1 MYFVFKRF
9 GETGAEVSYSVVN
22 LLCIRDAKVT
32 DQGDRLSITYDNP
45 QSDINTVNIKNCINV
60 QQFFNELSL
69 LNRSVL
75 NS

>member
-9 GETGAEVSYSVVN
+9 SETGAEVSYSVVN
-22 LLCIRDAKVT
+22 LLCIRDAKIT
-32 DQGDRLSITYDNP
+32 DQGDHLNITYDVNG
-45 QSDINTVNIKNCINV
+45 DVNMVNIKNCINV

>member
-45 QSDINTVNIKNCINV
+45 QSDTNTVNIKNCINV

>member
-9 GETGAEVSYSVVN
+9 SETGAEVSYSVVN

-32 DQGDRLSITYDNP
+32 DQGDRLNITYDSP
-45 QSDINTVNIKNCINV
+45 HSDTNTVNIKNCTNV
-60 QQFFNELSL
+60 QQFFNELSV